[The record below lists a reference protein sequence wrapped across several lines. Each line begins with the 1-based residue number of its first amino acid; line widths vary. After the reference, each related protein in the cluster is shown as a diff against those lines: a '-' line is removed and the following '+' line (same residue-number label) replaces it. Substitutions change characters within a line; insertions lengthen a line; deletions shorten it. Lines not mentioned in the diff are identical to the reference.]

1 MGSQSRTWLSDWT
14 ELNCSLPGS
23 SVHGILQ
30 ARILEWV
37 VIFFSRG
44 SSQPRDQIQV
54 SCIAGRFFTIWAPRE
69 AHFINWSKFGGAQ
82 ILDGSQP
89 DLNQLKATLVDRRVL
104 VLRCTVP
111 QGWRWLLFFLVPD
124 LVYSFCPPF
133 LSMHLLL
140 AALHLLLM
148 CCFFTKFGAEA

>member
-1 MGSQSRTWLSDWT
+1 MTELNWT

-37 VIFFSRG
+37 AIFSSRG
-44 SSQPRDQIQV
+44 SSQPRGQIQF
-54 SCIAGRFFTIWAPRE
+54 SCIAGRFFTMWATRE

-82 ILDGSQP
+82 MLDGNPPITAWSNSVESYPGTQ
-89 DLNQLKATLVDRRVL
+89 ASL
-104 VLRCTVP
+104 VLHCTGP
-111 QGWRWLLFFLVPD
+111 QSWKWLLSFPVPD

-140 AALHLLLM
+140 AAFRLLLM
-148 CCFFTKFGAEA
+148 CCFFTKFRAGA